1 MQRLRVMLVEDDAF
15 TRTTMKAALQLQGV
29 EIVHDT
35 ASVAS
40 AMKVAS
46 VSKPD
51 AAVLDLDLGT
61 GPNGIDLALGLR
73 RLLPKIGIVLLTGFN
88 DPRFLDPKIAKLP
101 TGSRYLVK
109 RDIHEIEK
117 LHNEIIQSINLNSK
131 PALGPEKKYGESIP
145 DAQLETL
152 RLVALGL
159 SNTEIAKVRNVT
171 EKSVEQAISRLIQR
185 FEIDESQ
192 VNRRVELSRL
202 YFQITGSVP
211 TENQRAN

>member
-1 MQRLRVMLVEDDAF
+1 MLVEDDAF

-35 ASVAS
+35 PSVAS
-40 AMKVAS
+40 AMKIAS

-51 AAVLDLDLGT
+51 VAVLDLDLGT
-61 GPNGIDLALGLR
+61 GPNGIDLAHGLR

-101 TGSRYLVK
+101 QGSRYIVK

-117 LHNEIIQSINLNSK
+117 LHNEILESISSTAK
-131 PALGPEKKYGESIP
+131 PAPAPENKFGESIP

-159 SNTEIAKVRNVT
+159 SNTEIAKARNVT
-171 EKSVEQAISRLIQR
+171 EKSVEQAISRLILR
-185 FEIDESQ
+185 FGIKDSQ
-192 VNRRVELSRL
+192 VHRRVELSRL
-202 YFQITGSVP
+202 YFQISGSIP
-211 TENQRAN
+211 TEHH

>member
-1 MQRLRVMLVEDDAF
+1 MLVEDDAF

-51 AAVLDLDLGT
+51 AAVLDLDLGA

-117 LHNEIIQSINLNSK
+117 LHHEIIQSVNLTSK
-131 PALGPEKKYGESIP
+131 PALEPAKKFGESIP

-152 RLVALGL
+152 KLVALGL
-159 SNTEIAKVRNVT
+159 SNTEIAKIRNVT
-171 EKSVEQAISRLIQR
+171 EKSVEQAISRLIHR
-185 FEIDESQ
+185 FGIDETQ

-202 YFQITGSVP
+202 YFQISGSVP
-211 TENQRAN
+211 SESQRAN

>member
-1 MQRLRVMLVEDDAF
+1 MLVEDDAF
-15 TRTTMKAALQLQGV
+15 TRTTMKAALQLQGI

-35 ASVAS
+35 PSVAS

-51 AAVLDLDLGT
+51 VAVLNLDLGT
-61 GPNGIDLALGLR
+61 GPNGIDLAHGLR

-101 TGSRYLVK
+101 IGSRYIVK
-109 RDIHEIEK
+109 RDIHEIEN
-117 LHNEIIQSINLNSK
+117 LHSEILESISISAK
-131 PALGPEKKYGESIP
+131 PAPAPVKKLGESIP

-152 RLVALGL
+152 KLVALGL
-159 SNTEIAKVRNVT
+159 SNTEIAKARNVT
-171 EKSVEQAISRLIQR
+171 EKSIEQAISRLIHH
-185 FEIDESQ
+185 FGIEDSQ

-202 YFQITGSVP
+202 YFQISGSIP
-211 TENQRAN
+211 TSKN

>member
-29 EIVHDT
+29 EVVHDT
-35 ASVAS
+35 ASVTS

-51 AAVLDLDLGT
+51 AAVLDLDLGA

-73 RLLPKIGIVLLTGFN
+73 RILPKIGIVLLTGFN
-88 DPRFLDPKIAKLP
+88 DPRFLDPKIANLP
-101 TGSRYLVK
+101 ARSRYLNK
-109 RDIHEIEK
+109 HEIHEIET
-117 LHNEIIQSINLNSK
+117 LHNEILDSISSNAK
-131 PALGPEKKYGESIP
+131 PAPVPGKKYGESIP

-152 RLVALGL
+152 RLVAQGL
-159 SNTEIAKVRNVT
+159 SNNEIAKIRNVS
-171 EKSVEQAISRLIQR
+171 EKSVEQAISRLIAH
-185 FEIDESQ
+185 FGIVDEQ

-202 YFQITGSVP
+202 YFQISGSVP
-211 TENQRAN
+211 TQNGIGL